1 MLTNYYW
8 KFILFLL
15 INLGDYTMSSMLE
28 QAIVDATALKEAAMK
43 NAESAII
50 EKYSQEI
57 KETVDTMLSEVEA
70 DYAPL
75 DEPQFDQDP
84 AAEETTGSGVVSLDL
99 TELTKMARESL
110 GEEVDFA
117 EMLTHEDLAEDIEA
131 DATSSETTGEVGNI
145 DEEID
150 LQNLFESEENEA
162 NEKVEEDIE
171 EIEISEEQ
179 LKDIVEKLTLD
190 FHPEKTGWLEKP
202 QYETRQAELEA
213 EALAVHD
220 DSDDEKMDK
229 LEEALKLSNQ
239 ENENLRGKLEKMT
252 GNIQEMK
259 SFANR
264 VKGTLSEVNLQNA
277 RLLYINKALSSDSL
291 NGRQK
296 EKLVEAISNSKT
308 VEEAKVIYET
318 LQGAV
323 GEQRSH
329 SNAPKSLT
337 EAVTKR
343 SSALLKGSEA
353 KPEADPNMDRMK
365 RLAGIN

>member
-1 MLTNYYW
+1 
-8 KFILFLL
+8 
-15 INLGDYTMSSMLE
+15 MSSMLE

-43 NAESAII
+43 NAEAEIL
-50 EKYSQEI
+50 EKYSKEI
-57 KETVDTMLSEVEA
+57 KETVDSMLNENPVEDTPLAATEPPPTASTRVEA
-70 DYAPL
+70 EEEPSSSAPI
-75 DEPQFDQDP
+75 
-84 AAEETTGSGVVSLDL
+84 TLDL
-99 TELTKMARESL
+99 AQLEEMARQSI
-110 GEEVDFA
+110 GEEIDMA
-117 EMLTHEDLAEDIEA
+117 EVMNHEDLAEDIEA
-131 DATSSETTGEVGNI
+131 AETMSEPADEIGNI

-150 LQNLFESEENEA
+150 LTNLFEGE
-162 NEKVEEDIE
+162 E
-171 EIEISEEQ
+171 EIEISQEQ

-202 QYETRQAELEA
+202 RYETRQAELEA
-213 EALAVHD
+213 EALAAHD
-220 DSDDEKMDK
+220 DSNDEEMDK
-229 LEEALKLSNQ
+229 LKEALGLSQAQNKNLKEKLK
-239 ENENLRGKLEKMT
+239 EMT
-252 GNIQEMK
+252 NSIHEMQ
-259 SFANR
+259 SFANK

-277 RLLYINKALSSDSL
+277 RLLYTNKALSSDSL

-323 GEQRSH
+323 GEQRQKAS
-329 SNAPKSLT
+329 APKSLS

>member
-1 MLTNYYW
+1 
-8 KFILFLL
+8 
-15 INLGDYTMSSMLE
+15 MSSMLE
-28 QAIVDATALKEAAMK
+28 QAIVDAKALKEAAIK
-43 NAESAII
+43 NAEAAII

-57 KETVDTMLSEVEA
+57 KTTVDTILNESPEDPVYAALEAPAPQANPSSGEEPSGAGMLE
-70 DYAPL
+70 
-75 DEPQFDQDP
+75 
-84 AAEETTGSGVVSLDL
+84 LDL
-99 TELTKMARESL
+99 TGLMDLAQASIE
-110 GEEVDFA
+110 GGVDVE
-117 EMLTHEDLAEDIEA
+117 EMLTHDDIAEEIQAAEEMA
-131 DATSSETTGEVGNI
+131 EPTTQAGNI

-150 LQNLFESEENEA
+150 LANLFESDETTEEG
-162 NEKVEEDIE
+162 
-171 EIEISEEQ
+171 IEISEKE

-190 FHPEKTGWLEKP
+190 FQPEKTGWLEKP

-213 EALAVHD
+213 EALAAHD
-220 DSDDEKMDK
+220 DNNNEEMDK
-229 LEEALKLSNQ
+229 LQEAFKSSEKQ
-239 ENENLRGKLEKMT
+239 NENLRGKLKQMT

-259 SFANR
+259 SFADR

-323 GEQRSH
+323 GEQRQQS
-329 SNAPKSLT
+329 SAPKSLS
-337 EAVTKR
+337 EAVTRR

-353 KPEADPNMDRMK
+353 KPTRDPNLDRMK

>member
-1 MLTNYYW
+1 
-8 KFILFLL
+8 
-15 INLGDYTMSSMLE
+15 MSSMLE
-28 QAIVDATALKEAAMK
+28 QAIVDAKALKEAAIK
-43 NAESAII
+43 NAEAAII

-57 KETVDTMLSEVEA
+57 KTTVDTILNESPEDPEYAALEAPAPQVNPSSGEEPSGAGMLE
-70 DYAPL
+70 
-75 DEPQFDQDP
+75 
-84 AAEETTGSGVVSLDL
+84 LDL
-99 TELTKMARESL
+99 TGLMDLAQASIED
-110 GEEVDFA
+110 GVDVE
-117 EMLTHEDLAEDIEA
+117 EMLTHDDIAEEIQAAEEMA
-131 DATSSETTGEVGNI
+131 EPTTQAGNI

-150 LQNLFESEENEA
+150 LANLFESDEATEEG
-162 NEKVEEDIE
+162 
-171 EIEISEEQ
+171 IEISEKE

-202 QYETRQAELEA
+202 QFETRQAELEA
-213 EALAVHD
+213 EALAAHD
-220 DSDDEKMDK
+220 DGSDEEMDK
-229 LEEALKLSNQ
+229 LQEAFKTSEK
-239 ENENLRGKLEKMT
+239 ENENLRGKLEEMT
-252 GNIQEMK
+252 NSIQEMK
-259 SFANR
+259 SFANK

-277 RLLYINKALSSDSL
+277 RLLYTNKALSSDSL

-323 GEQRSH
+323 GEQRQQS
-329 SNAPKSLT
+329 SAPKSLS

-353 KPEADPNMDRMK
+353 KPTRDPNLDRMK

>member
-1 MLTNYYW
+1 
-8 KFILFLL
+8 
-15 INLGDYTMSSMLE
+15 MSSMLE

-43 NAESAII
+43 NAEATIL
-50 EKYSQEI
+50 EKYSKEI
-57 KETVDTMLSEVEA
+57 KETVDNMLNESPEKDA
-70 DYAPL
+70 DYAAMEAP
-75 DEPQFDQDP
+75 DQQEPQEQEMKGSGSGTLVLDLSKLEELARSSVDGEVDMEEILSHEEVSEDVE
-84 AAEETTGSGVVSLDL
+84 AAET
-99 TELTKMARESL
+99 M
-110 GEEVDFA
+110 
-117 EMLTHEDLAEDIEA
+117 
-131 DATSSETTGEVGNI
+131 SEPTAEVGNI

-150 LQNLFESEENEA
+150 LTNLFEGDEE
-162 NEKVEEDIE
+162 V
-171 EIEISEEQ
+171 EISQEQ

-213 EALAVHD
+213 EALAAHD
-220 DSDDEKMDK
+220 DSNIEEMDK
-229 LEEALKLSNQ
+229 LKEAFKLSNQ

-252 GNIQEMK
+252 GSIQEMK

-296 EKLVEAISNSKT
+296 DKLVEAISNSKT

-323 GEQRSH
+323 GEQGKQSR
-329 SNAPKSLT
+329 APKSLS

-353 KPEADPNMDRMK
+353 KPKADPNLDRMK

>member
-1 MLTNYYW
+1 
-8 KFILFLL
+8 
-15 INLGDYTMSSMLE
+15 MLE

-43 NAESAII
+43 NAEAAII

-57 KETVDTMLSEVEA
+57 KETVDTMLGEADA
-70 DYAPL
+70 DYAALESP
-75 DEPQFDQDP
+75 EKQAEADP
-84 AAEETTGSGVVSLDL
+84 AANQAEADGSGVVNLDL
-99 TELTKMARESL
+99 SELTKMARESL

-117 EMLTHEDLAEDIEA
+117 EMLTHEDLAEDVEA

-150 LQNLFESEENEA
+150 LQNLLESEEIEE
-162 NEKVEEDIE
+162 NEKAEEDLD

-202 QYETRQAELEA
+202 RFETRQAELEA
-213 EALAVHD
+213 EALATHA
-220 DSDDEKMDK
+220 EEDK
-229 LEEALKLSNQ
+229 EEMSKLMEALQLSQ
-239 ENENLRGKLEKMT
+239 KENKSLKKELKKMAE
-252 GNIQEMK
+252 GIEEMQA
-259 SFANR
+259 FANR

-277 RLLYINKALSSDSL
+277 RLLYTNKALNSDSL

-296 EKLVEAISNSKT
+296 EKIVEAISNSKT

-323 GEQRSH
+323 GEQRMLRNH
-329 SNAPKSLT
+329 SP
-337 EAVTKR
+337 R
-343 SSALLKGSEA
+343 
-353 KPEADPNMDRMK
+353 R
-365 RLAGIN
+365 

>member
-1 MLTNYYW
+1 
-8 KFILFLL
+8 
-15 INLGDYTMSSMLE
+15 MSSMLE
-28 QAIVDATALKEAAMK
+28 QAIVDAKALKEAAIK
-43 NAESAII
+43 NAEAAII

-57 KETVDTMLSEVEA
+57 KTTVDTILNESPEDPEYAALEAPAPQANPSSGEEPSGAGMLE
-70 DYAPL
+70 
-75 DEPQFDQDP
+75 
-84 AAEETTGSGVVSLDL
+84 LDL
-99 TELTKMARESL
+99 TGLMDLAQASIE
-110 GEEVDFA
+110 GGVDVE
-117 EMLTHEDLAEDIEA
+117 EMLTHDDIAEEIQAAEEMA
-131 DATSSETTGEVGNI
+131 EPTTQAGNI

-150 LQNLFESEENEA
+150 LANLFESDETTEEG
-162 NEKVEEDIE
+162 
-171 EIEISEEQ
+171 IEISEKE

-190 FHPEKTGWLEKP
+190 FQPEKTGWLEKP

-213 EALAVHD
+213 EALAAHD
-220 DSDDEKMDK
+220 DNNNEEMDK
-229 LEEALKLSNQ
+229 LQEAFKSSEKQ
-239 ENENLRGKLEKMT
+239 NENLRGKLKQMT

-259 SFANR
+259 SFADR

-323 GEQRSH
+323 GEQRQQS
-329 SNAPKSLT
+329 SAPKSLS
-337 EAVTKR
+337 EAVTRR

-353 KPEADPNMDRMK
+353 KPTRDPNLDRMK

>member
-1 MLTNYYW
+1 
-8 KFILFLL
+8 
-15 INLGDYTMSSMLE
+15 MLE

-43 NAESAII
+43 NAEATIM
-50 EKYSQEI
+50 EKYSKEI
-57 KETVDTMLSEVEA
+57 KETVNSMLNESPEDNIEYASMEQPEQHSEDSDASTLVLDLSE
-70 DYAPL
+70 L
-75 DEPQFDQDP
+75 
-84 AAEETTGSGVVSLDL
+84 EE
-99 TELTKMARESL
+99 MARQSVGDDL
-110 GEEVDFA
+110 DMA
-117 EMLTHEDLAEDIEA
+117 DIMAHEDLAGDVEAAETAPEPTADI
-131 DATSSETTGEVGNI
+131 GNI

-150 LQNLFESEENEA
+150 LENLLEGEEP
-162 NEKVEEDIE
+162 VEEV
-171 EIEISEEQ
+171 EISEEQ

-202 QYETRQAELEA
+202 QFETRQAELEA
-213 EALAVHD
+213 EALAAHD
-220 DSDDEKMDK
+220 DGSDEEMDK
-229 LEEALKLSNQ
+229 LQEAFKTSEK
-239 ENENLRGKLEKMT
+239 ENENLRGKLEEMT
-252 GNIQEMK
+252 NSIQEMK
-259 SFANR
+259 SFANK

-277 RLLYINKALSSDSL
+277 RLLYTNKALSSDSL

-323 GEQRSH
+323 GEQRQQS
-329 SNAPKSLT
+329 SAPKSLS

-353 KPEADPNMDRMK
+353 KPTRDPNLDRMK